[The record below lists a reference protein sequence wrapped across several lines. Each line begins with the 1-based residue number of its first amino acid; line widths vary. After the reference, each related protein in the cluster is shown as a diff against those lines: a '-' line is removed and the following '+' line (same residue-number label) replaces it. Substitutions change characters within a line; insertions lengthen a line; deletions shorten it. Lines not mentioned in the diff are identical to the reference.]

1 MSTTMDPRQ
10 RWIFMA
16 LPLVFVLFIVN
27 ASFPVGLLLYW
38 VTTNLWTVGQGLV
51 TRRLM
56 PKPQAPPKRSSRTP
70 PKEAPADDGAASVG
84 KAAQPSRGRLRPA
97 ARQAPEEERP
107 TVAAMSETERELSE
121 TEAEATGETVGEA
134 KWAALRELE
143 RRFPGIDKS
152 AVSFAVLSEG
162 ERGLLGVGYA
172 PARVIAKAGAVPP
185 PFEAGD
191 EEPDSPAARLRE
203 LLDRV
208 CAALGAPVRI
218 DDHEDDEQLTAT
230 LTGPELGL
238 VIGKRGQT
246 IDAIQYLATAIVFRG
261 LEERKS
267 ILVDAAGYRDRRR
280 ATLEQQ
286 ADRAASEALAAG
298 GSVALDPMSAVER
311 KIVHVHLQER
321 EDVETASE
329 GNEPNRFVVV
339 RPV

>member
-1 MSTTMDPRQ
+1 
-10 RWIFMA
+10 
-16 LPLVFVLFIVN
+16 
-27 ASFPVGLLLYW
+27 
-38 VTTNLWTVGQGLV
+38 
-51 TRRLM
+51 
-56 PKPQAPPKRSSRTP
+56 
-70 PKEAPADDGAASVG
+70 
-84 KAAQPSRGRLRPA
+84 
-97 ARQAPEEERP
+97 
-107 TVAAMSETERELSE
+107 MSETERELSD
-121 TEAEATGETVGEA
+121 TEVEATGETVGEA
-134 KWAALRELE
+134 KWSALRELE

-185 PFEAGD
+185 PAEAGD

-218 DDHEDDEQLTAT
+218 EIHEDEELLIAT
-230 LTGPELGL
+230 LIGPDLGL

-261 LEERKS
+261 MDERKS
-267 ILVDAAGYRDRRR
+267 IVVDAAGYRDRRR

-286 ADRAASEALAAG
+286 ADRAASEAVAA
-298 GSVALDPMSAVER
+298 SEPITLDPMSAVER
-311 KIVHVHLQER
+311 KIVHVYLQER

>member
-1 MSTTMDPRQ
+1 
-10 RWIFMA
+10 
-16 LPLVFVLFIVN
+16 
-27 ASFPVGLLLYW
+27 
-38 VTTNLWTVGQGLV
+38 
-51 TRRLM
+51 
-56 PKPQAPPKRSSRTP
+56 
-70 PKEAPADDGAASVG
+70 
-84 KAAQPSRGRLRPA
+84 
-97 ARQAPEEERP
+97 
-107 TVAAMSETERELSE
+107 MSETESERELSE
-121 TEAEATGETVGEA
+121 TEVEATGETVGEA
-134 KWAALRELE
+134 KWSALRELE

-152 AVSFAVLSEG
+152 SVSFAVLSEG

-172 PARVIAKAGAVPP
+172 PARVIAKAGTVPDP
-185 PFEAGD
+185 VEGAD

-218 DDHEDDEQLTAT
+218 DIREDDELLAAT
-230 LTGPELGL
+230 LTGPDLGL

-261 LEERKS
+261 LDDRKS

-286 ADRAASEALAAG
+286 ADRAAGEAIAGG

-311 KIVHVHLQER
+311 KIVHLHLQER
-321 EDVETASE
+321 DDVETASE

>member
-1 MSTTMDPRQ
+1 
-10 RWIFMA
+10 
-16 LPLVFVLFIVN
+16 
-27 ASFPVGLLLYW
+27 
-38 VTTNLWTVGQGLV
+38 
-51 TRRLM
+51 
-56 PKPQAPPKRSSRTP
+56 
-70 PKEAPADDGAASVG
+70 
-84 KAAQPSRGRLRPA
+84 
-97 ARQAPEEERP
+97 
-107 TVAAMSETERELSE
+107 MSETERELTE
-121 TEAEATGETVGEA
+121 TEATGETVGEA

-172 PARVIAKAGAVPP
+172 PARVIAKAGAVPA

-191 EEPDSPAARLRE
+191 EEPDSPTARLRE

-218 DDHEDDEQLTAT
+218 DISEDDEQLTAT